1 MKVKVTPV
9 SSDSGHQPVLVCRAG
24 FGHVSPF
31 DSHTCDPISIIVA
44 VYQVRYLKCVMMHLF
59 SKMPLMTSD
68 MLILLETSHAN
79 PVRNMLA
86 TW

>member
-31 DSHTCDPISIIVA
+31 DSHTCDPISIIVD
-44 VYQVRYLKCVMMHLF
+44 VYQVRYLKYTRVG
-59 SKMPLMTSD
+59 S
-68 MLILLETSHAN
+68 
-79 PVRNMLA
+79 
-86 TW
+86 TWTDL